1 MALIFKSSCSFLHL
15 FFFLSCAQA
24 ARVFLIDSMCA
35 IEDTTS
41 LVYYKTY
48 SSYEPCTNVGPQ
60 ATSID
65 QCKYDWRKICCE
77 QLSVMML
84 KPKTATEWSSWA
96 LRYDANGVTLLARTC
111 HLTAVNTSLCMT
123 TEGKNDTME
132 TRIAFEKSENTVT
145 IRQAGFYFM
154 VIAIVFLVLALIAMV
169 IWTRQIKSK
178 YEKQINTWKQ
188 KPDNFQFNYLD
199 TSSDKQSFGSSSNN
213 SFHLETA
220 TV

>member
-1 MALIFKSSCSFLHL
+1 
-15 FFFLSCAQA
+15 
-24 ARVFLIDSMCA
+24 
-35 IEDTTS
+35 
-41 LVYYKTY
+41 
-48 SSYEPCTNVGPQ
+48 
-60 ATSID
+60 
-65 QCKYDWRKICCE
+65 
-77 QLSVMML
+77 
-84 KPKTATEWSSWA
+84 
-96 LRYDANGVTLLARTC
+96 
-111 HLTAVNTSLCMT
+111 MT